1 MLVEDPVLMLVV
13 LVEGIEVVGILVV
26 DDVLGE
32 MLASKVQTK
41 NMTNDGWVHLEILT
55 PTC

>member
-1 MLVEDPVLMLVV
+1 MLVEDPVLMLVA

-55 PTC
+55 PFC